1 MLGRLTDEQI
11 IQVLK
16 NNVVGR
22 IGCSDRS
29 QSYIVPINFYFDGRA
44 IILHSE
50 VGTKIQMMRQNP
62 NVCFEVDEMTD
73 SANWKS
79 IIISGTYVE
88 IEDEVERKEVMDA
101 YINSMMR
108 IKLSETALLPELH
121 KARLHPRNGPLDT
134 VIYKIVIDKMSGRFE
149 SESE

>member
-16 NNVVGR
+16 DNVVGR
-22 IGCSDRS
+22 IGCSDGS
-29 QSYIVPINFYFDGRA
+29 QNYIVPINYYYNGNA
-44 IILHSE
+44 IVLHSE
-50 VGTKIQMMRQNP
+50 VGMKIQLMRQNP
-62 NVCFEVDEMTD
+62 NVCFEVDEMVD

-79 IIISGTYVE
+79 VIISGRYVE
-88 IEDEVERKEVMDA
+88 IDNEEERMEVMDA

-121 KARLHPRNGPLDT
+121 EARLHPRNGPLNT
-134 VIYKIVIDKMSGRFE
+134 VIYKIVIEKMTGRFE
-149 SESE
+149 SEE